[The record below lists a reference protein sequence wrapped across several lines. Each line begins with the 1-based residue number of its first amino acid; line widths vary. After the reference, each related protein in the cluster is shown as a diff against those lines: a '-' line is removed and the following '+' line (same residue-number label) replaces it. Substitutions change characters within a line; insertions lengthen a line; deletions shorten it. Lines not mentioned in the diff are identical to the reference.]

1 MQKIND
7 FLKNIHKNVHG
18 LEMKRQYSDPK
29 IYTGGVDIKKWKT
42 LSEAQKQAALKK
54 NWYLYYSFRDPETN
68 LLTRQPNIKDGVNWY
83 KTKEERLEILEKY
96 RISLSIV
103 LKNGYNPYTPDDT
116 VEEDVILTIEEA
128 FAMGIK
134 LKEKVLAEKPFAT
147 YKLRINH
154 FKEWLYKKQFIGKP
168 ITAITKKAAQTYL
181 NEIVAKTSARNYNDA
196 RGILSSLFQVLQDN
210 DVIADNFILKI
221 PTLKSTPKRNKTY
234 TQTVQEQ
241 IFKDLK
247 EKDSQLL
254 LFILFISYNF
264 LRPVEVCRLRVEDID
279 IIGKRIYIKAKNKP
293 VKTKI
298 IPEIML
304 RELPNLENKNKK
316 HFLFTPNG
324 IGEWVTKNEDDKRGY
339 FTKRFN
345 RVVKKPLGLGIEYGL
360 YSFRHYFIGRLYQ
373 KFVQTMTPFEAKSK
387 LMLITGHST
396 MSALEKY
403 LRDIDAALPEDY
415 SEHLK
420 LNWPVEL

>member
-1 MQKIND
+1 MAKLKD
-7 FLKNIHKNVHG
+7 LLKNIHTNVHG
-18 LEMKRQYSDPK
+18 FEMKRQYSDPQ

-42 LSEAQKQAALKK
+42 LSEEQKQAALKK
-54 NWYLYYSFRDPETN
+54 NWYLYYSYRDPETN
-68 LLTRQPNIKDGVNWY
+68 LLTRQQNIKDGVNWY

-96 RISLSIV
+96 RISLSII
-103 LKNGYNPYTPDDT
+103 LKNGFNPYIPDDDLL
-116 VEEDVILTIEEA
+116 EDEKTILTIKEA
-128 FAMGIK
+128 FELGIK

-147 YKLRINH
+147 YESRINN
-154 FKEWLYKKQFIGKP
+154 FKGWLDKKGFIGQP

-181 NEIVAKTSARNYNDA
+181 NEILNKTSARSYNDA
-196 RGILSSLFQVLQDN
+196 RSILSSLFEVLDSN
-210 DVIADNFILKI
+210 DIIEDNFISKI
-221 PTLKSTPKRNKTY
+221 PTLKSTPTRNKTY
-234 TQTVQEQ
+234 TQTIQEQ

-264 LRPVEVCRLRVEDID
+264 LRPIEVCRLRIEDID
-279 IIGKRIYIKAKNKP
+279 VVGKRLYIKAKNQP

-298 IPEIML
+298 IPEILL

-345 RVVKKPLGLGIEYGL
+345 KMVKIPMNLGAEYGL
-360 YSFRHYFIGRLYQ
+360 YSFRHYFIGKLYQ
-373 KFVQTMTPFEAKSK
+373 EFAKELTPFETKSK
-387 LMLITGHST
+387 LMLITGHTT

-403 LRDIDAALPEDY
+403 LRNIDAVLPEDY
-415 SEHLK
+415 SEHI
-420 LNWPVEL
+420 ELSLMG